1 MPSAESLPA
10 QPEPFQTQDGNVIT
24 PAKSRLFKPLKV
36 GNMELQH
43 RVVLAPLTRNRNDK
57 EHTPLDFMAKYYSD
71 RACAP
76 GTLVI
81 SEATSISHAE
91 EGQRHVPGLVSDRQV
106 EAWRKI
112 TDAVHAKGSY
122 FFQQIWGLGRAA
134 DASYLAERG
143 FPYRSSSDVPM
154 ESEGVKLAPQAMTEE
169 EIQDTIQAFV
179 DTAKRAVTAGA
190 DGVEVHSAHGYL
202 LDQFLSDKV
211 NKRTDKWG
219 GSIENRA
226 RLTLEVIRQVADAIG
241 AEKTAVR
248 FSPFA
253 GFQGADKTDT
263 QELYTYLINELKR
276 MSLKLAYIS
285 LVEATGDPGALV
297 RGDKQ
302 INVGKTLDFILE
314 AWDNT
319 SPVMVAGGYKP
330 QSAVWAVEEHYK
342 KYDVLVAFGRTF
354 LANPD
359 FVYRLKNGIEFN
371 KYNRATFYLVM
382 NEEGYNDYPFS
393 EEYLKEHAAAQAA

>member
-1 MPSAESLPA
+1 MPA
-10 QPEPFQTQDGNVIT
+10 QPEPFQSHDGNL
-24 PAKSRLFKPLKV
+24 PLPRDSKLFKPLKV

-43 RVVLAPLTRNRNDK
+43 RVVLAPLTRNRSDK
-57 EHTPLDFMAKYYSD
+57 DHTPLDFMAKYYSD
-71 RACAP
+71 RACIP

-81 SEATSISHAE
+81 SEATAISHFE
-91 EGQRHVPGLVSDRQV
+91 EGQRHIPGLVSDQQV
-106 EAWRKI
+106 KAWRKV

-134 DASYLAERG
+134 DSTYLAERG
-143 FPYRSSSDVPM
+143 FPYRSSSNVPM
-154 ESEGVKLAPQAMTEE
+154 ESEGVKEVPQAMTEE

-179 DTAKRAVTAGA
+179 DTAKRAVAAGA

-202 LDQFLSDKV
+202 LDQFLSDKA
-211 NKRTDKWG
+211 NTRTDKWG

-226 RLTLEVIRQVADAIG
+226 RLPLEVIRSVADAIG
-241 AEKTAVR
+241 AERTAFR
-248 FSPFA
+248 FSPYA
-253 GFQGADKTDT
+253 GFQGSEKADA
-263 QELYTYLINELKR
+263 QELYTYLVNELKK
-276 MSLKLAYIS
+276 MDYKFAYMS

-302 INVGKTLDFILE
+302 INQGKTLDFLLE

-319 SPVMVAGGYKP
+319 SPVIVAGGYKP
-330 QSAVWAVEEHYK
+330 QSAVWAAEEHYK
-342 KYDVLVAFGRTF
+342 KWDVMIAFGRLF

-371 KYNRATFYLVM
+371 PYNRATFYLVM
-382 NEEGYNDYPFS
+382 NEEGYNDYKFS
-393 EEYLKEHAAAQAA
+393 EEYLNEQATI